1 MAMRFLNFRKSFFFT
16 LIILLCGNLY
26 AHPDIEPLFL
36 PSSVLKNAAGDSAAQ
51 SLSADEVFKLSL
63 LYSECPLESESG
75 KRCLE
80 KFEKLKTEV
89 SKPEYMGLPPE
100 ERGRAVLKLLYR
112 DYLKAYSANQTRTD
126 EALETGRYN
135 CVSSAVLYMAVAKAS
150 GLEVRGQKTT
160 QHAFCSIYVPA
171 AKEGQLKKI
180 DVETTN
186 PYGFNPGSR
195 ETIENEANIKKYYVV
210 PKKYYSNRLEVS
222 DLVFPGLIAGNLCS
236 EKIKKGDYEGALP
249 LGAARYEAVRLE
261 SSKAAKDVRQEFD
274 ILAANYV
281 NLNPASVADFSE
293 ELSWFAEFT
302 DRWGMNDFLQKN
314 MDNAYNNLIILCLKE
329 NAISRIEEFEEKY
342 QSYVSANQISKT
354 KQLYQE
360 TIWLNKLNDY
370 MNQREYQTGLREAD
384 EALRLLP
391 QSTRIKNMRTYFY
404 NNCIAVIHNN
414 FAAEANAGRFEEA
427 LKIISE
433 GLELFPNDKTL
444 RKDYNELI
452 KILDS

>member
-1 MAMRFLNFRKSFFFT
+1 MSKRFKDDYEDYYYEKDYYFDEKAYERRLEALYKNEMLVESYESFKISCAWYIGQRALKIFLN
-16 LIILLCGNLY
+16 
-26 AHPDIEPLFL
+26 
-36 PSSVLKNAAGDSAAQ
+36 Q
-51 SLSADEVFKLSL
+51 
-63 LYSECPLESESG
+63 
-75 KRCLE
+75 
-80 KFEKLKTEV
+80 
-89 SKPEYMGLPPE
+89 
-100 ERGRAVLKLLYR
+100 
-112 DYLKAYSANQTRTD
+112 
-126 EALETGRYN
+126 
-135 CVSSAVLYMAVAKAS
+135 
-150 GLEVRGQKTT
+150 
-160 QHAFCSIYVPA
+160 
-171 AKEGQLKKI
+171 
-180 DVETTN
+180 
-186 PYGFNPGSR
+186 
-195 ETIENEANIKKYYVV
+195 
-210 PKKYYSNRLEVS
+210 
-222 DLVFPGLIAGNLCS
+222 
-236 EKIKKGDYEGALP
+236 KIKKGDYEGALP

-281 NLNPASVADFSE
+281 NLNPASVAAFSE